1 MAIPRGHS
9 PPHPRTPVPS
19 EVSPERSLSSA
30 PPNPELLQNQR
41 GQGAVPRLSHRA
53 GVPRERVA
61 ERARKARQKEPSIP
75 SNMESEEMEK

>member
-1 MAIPRGHS
+1 MAIPRGHG
-9 PPHPRTPVPS
+9 PPHPRTSVPS
-19 EVSPERSLSSA
+19 EVSPEVSA

-41 GQGAVPRLSHRA
+41 GQGAAPRLSHRA
-53 GVPRERVA
+53 GVPREKVA